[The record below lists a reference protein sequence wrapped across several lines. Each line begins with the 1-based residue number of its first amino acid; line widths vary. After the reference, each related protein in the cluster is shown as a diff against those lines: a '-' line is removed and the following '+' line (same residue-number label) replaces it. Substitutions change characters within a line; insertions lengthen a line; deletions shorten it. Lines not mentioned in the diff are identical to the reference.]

1 MGRLST
7 VTDWLGHTTTYGY
20 GDAWTPDTPT
30 TVTFPSAIGVTA
42 TYGYSNTGNVT
53 SLAASSTVTS
63 GPAISD
69 SWGQNPDEQVNATTI
84 NSAAA
89 TSETYDG
96 YGHVTHAANLYTST
110 SNDVFTVAANG
121 EITTDAPPSGSS
133 TSYAYNSGEE
143 LCSVNTSA
151 SASCTGTPTN
161 GAVFSYTTNG
171 QRASLTPYSSGTPGA
186 VTDYAWNAFGELCNV
201 ATSATACGTTPTSGT
216 SYSYNGNG
224 VRMSA
229 VTSSSTTDFTWD
241 NVSAGG
247 TPLDLNDATTTS
259 SGTTNTSYLYGDLL
273 FGGTAP
279 VEQITTTTSG
289 ATVSYLVSNQTGVQ
303 GVYNGSGSSLG
314 AVQEMAV
321 YSVYGN
327 QNFTSGTKV
336 TPFAFQGSYSDP
348 TGLLYLINRYYDPAT
363 DEFLS
368 IDPDVVTTDQPY
380 VFTNDDPLNAEDPLG
395 LFSCSSPSSKF
406 CESLLSSNKNAK
418 TAFDYFV
425 VLGLTT
431 KEAAGIVGNFE
442 VESGVNPK
450 DGVDPYGIG
459 QWQGGRLSTGLD
471 VFAKQVHGS
480 VSSLTVQLD
489 YAANELGLGDFSSK
503 HAGNGNYSFV
513 IPEISGLSPARAAAV
528 FDARYEGGSNVTS
541 RENFATVAY
550 NLWGV

>member
-30 TVTFPSAIGVTA
+30 TITFPSAIGVTA

-336 TPFAFQGSYSDP
+336 TPFAFQGSYADP
-348 TGLLYLINRYYDPAT
+348 TGLLYLINRYYDPTT
-363 DEFLS
+363 DQFLS
-368 IDPDVVTTDQPY
+368 IDPDVATTDQPY
-380 VFTNDDPLNAEDPLG
+380 VFTDDDPLNAEDPLG
-395 LFSCSSPSSKF
+395 LAGARFSEELLLEYGERIKGGVRGGAFPEQAEPNQVLYRVDGDHITSYQAYGDNGAPQYRVDLTG
-406 CESLLSSNKNAK
+406 ESH
-418 TAFDYFV
+418 
-425 VLGLTT
+425 G
-431 KEAAGIVGNFE
+431 
-442 VESGVNPK
+442 
-450 DGVDPYGIG
+450 GVDTPHMFDFQEHTNPQTGETF
-459 QWQGGRLSTGLD
+459 LSKGP
-471 VFAKQVHGS
+471 VYEAPEEFVPSQEFQ
-480 VSSLTVQLD
+480 SSLIKGESFAEIWPKITGPD
-489 YAANELGLGDFSSK
+489 GDGGESASIL
-503 HAGNGNYSFV
+503 NDS
-513 IPEISGLSPARAAAV
+513 
-528 FDARYEGGSNVTS
+528 EGGEYPT
-541 RENFATVAY
+541 
-550 NLWGV
+550 LW

>member
-1 MGRLST
+1 
-7 VTDWLGHTTTYGY
+7 
-20 GDAWTPDTPT
+20 
-30 TVTFPSAIGVTA
+30 
-42 TYGYSNTGNVT
+42 
-53 SLAASSTVTS
+53 
-63 GPAISD
+63 
-69 SWGQNPDEQVNATTI
+69 
-84 NSAAA
+84 
-89 TSETYDG
+89 
-96 YGHVTHAANLYTST
+96 
-110 SNDVFTVAANG
+110 VAANG

-336 TPFAFQGSYSDP
+336 NPFAFQGSYADP
-348 TGLLYLINRYYDPAT
+348 TGLLYLINRYYDPTT

-368 IDPDVVTTDQPY
+368 IDPDVATTDQPY

-395 LFSCSSPSSKF
+395 LLCLWGCITHGIATGFDDTRHFVATHKVIDGIA
-406 CESLLSSNKNAK
+406 LGVLSVATGGGALVLAGALEATTVTALSATAVVSGFGANALDER
-418 TAFDYFV
+418 ACVNGHSAEACGGFA
-425 VLGLTT
+425 LGLVGSFAGSAGVFGPALGMSSFTQYQVGALSYTAGVISTT
-431 KEAAGIVGNFE
+431 Y
-442 VESGVNPK
+442 
-450 DGVDPYGIG
+450 D
-459 QWQGGRLSTGLD
+459 
-471 VFAKQVHGS
+471 
-480 VSSLTVQLD
+480 
-489 YAANELGLGDFSSK
+489 
-503 HAGNGNYSFV
+503 
-513 IPEISGLSPARAAAV
+513 
-528 FDARYEGGSNVTS
+528 
-541 RENFATVAY
+541 ATVA
-550 NLWGV
+550 LIHLIPTRKKR

>member
-336 TPFAFQGSYSDP
+336 TPFAFQGSYADP
-348 TGLLYLINRYYDPAT
+348 TGLLYLINRYYDPTT
-363 DEFLS
+363 DSFFS
-368 IDPDVVTTDQPY
+368 IDPEVESTDQPY
-380 VFTNDDPLNAEDPLG
+380 SFVNGDPLNATDSLG
-395 LFSCSSPSSKF
+395 M
-406 CESLLSSNKNAK
+406 
-418 TAFDYFV
+418 
-425 VLGLTT
+425 
-431 KEAAGIVGNFE
+431 
-442 VESGVNPK
+442 
-450 DGVDPYGIG
+450 
-459 QWQGGRLSTGLD
+459 QG
-471 VFAKQVHGS
+471 
-480 VSSLTVQLD
+480 
-489 YAANELGLGDFSSK
+489 
-503 HAGNGNYSFV
+503 
-513 IPEISGLSPARAAAV
+513 
-528 FDARYEGGSNVTS
+528 
-541 RENFATVAY
+541 
-550 NLWGV
+550 